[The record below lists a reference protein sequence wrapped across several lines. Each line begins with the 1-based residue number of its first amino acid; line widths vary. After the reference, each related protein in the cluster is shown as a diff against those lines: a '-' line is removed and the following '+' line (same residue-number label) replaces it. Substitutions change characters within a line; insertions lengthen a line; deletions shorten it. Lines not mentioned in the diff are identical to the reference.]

1 MRESEGSFAALLSPL
16 LLIALCL
23 AAPAFAALT
32 VQAAGGEIRVVETRH
47 EVNFPS
53 GVDVSATIES
63 EAAVEEIRVYYRPA
77 GSRRWAYAYADF
89 DPGTTVFA
97 TRSIPVRESTYIA
110 PGADVEYFFEIR
122 DADGSV
128 FTTESQQVEYLDQ
141 RFDWKRVQVGP
152 LELVYHDI
160 RQSRVEDVARELRED
175 LRRVEDVLQLD
186 RSHGLD
192 HPYGFKG
199 VIYNSYADA
208 NAVFPVQSQTT
219 TDHGTFAGYA
229 FPEQGVFVG
238 QGLDR
243 RIIVHESTHLLYHK
257 VLGHRTTD
265 DVAWLNEGFASYMEP
280 GTRVRSSSQL
290 YGRTPPLKAM
300 KAVSGTPA
308 TIPLFYHKSE
318 SVVAHL
324 IEEYGEG
331 NFRALLGQ
339 IASGRTINEAL
350 IAVYGFDEDGLDA
363 SWAGQPIPAP
373 PAPTARPQREERRD
387 AVSRPTYE
395 PNRVRTP
402 GDSGAAT
409 EQSPPVATPAA
420 RDLRPT
426 EAAAT
431 GNQDSQ
437 RRVAPTP
444 LPPAPAPQREG
455 PSPFVFFD
463 VWILAGVALL
473 AASAIGIRFV
483 YKRVRRSG
491 QTDYD
496 PWQDWEDRG

>member
-1 MRESEGSFAALLSPL
+1 MRESEGLFAALLGPL

-77 GSRRWAYAYADF
+77 GSRRWGYAYADF
-89 DPGTTVFA
+89 DPGTKVVA

-122 DADGSV
+122 DVDGGV
-128 FTTESQQVEYLDQ
+128 FRTESRQVEYLDQ

-160 RQSRVEDVARELRED
+160 RQSRVEDVARDLRED
-175 LRRVEDVLQLD
+175 LHRVEDVLQLD
-186 RSHGLD
+186 HSH
-192 HPYGFKG
+192 GFKG

-208 NAVFPVQSQTT
+208 NAAFPVQSQTT

-229 FPEQGVFVG
+229 FPGQGVFVG

-243 RIIVHESTHLLYHK
+243 RIIVHESAHLLYYE
-257 VLGHRTTD
+257 VLGHRTTE
-265 DVAWLNEGFASYMEP
+265 DVAWLSEGFASYMEP
-280 GTRVRSSSQL
+280 DTRVRSSSQL

-308 TIPLFYHKSE
+308 TIPLFYHKAE

-331 NFRALLGQ
+331 NFRTLLGH
-339 IASGRTINEAL
+339 IAGGRTINEAL

-373 PAPTARPQREERRD
+373 PAPTARPQREERSD
-387 AVSRPTYE
+387 AASRPTYE

-402 GDSGAAT
+402 GDSGPAT
-409 EQSPPVATPAA
+409 GQPPPGATPAA
-420 RDLRPT
+420 RDARPA
-426 EAAAT
+426 EGAPA
-431 GNQDSQ
+431 GSQ
-437 RRVAPTP
+437 GRRPVAPTP
-444 LPPAPAPQREG
+444 LPPAPAPRREE

-473 AASAIGIRFV
+473 AVSAISIRFV
-483 YKRVRRSG
+483 YRRVRRRG
-491 QTDYD
+491 EAAYD
-496 PWQDWEDRG
+496 PWQDREDRD